1 MTTLSIDIVSDIACP
16 WCAIGYGRL
25 QKALEASPDIHAE
38 ISWRAFELNPDP
50 DAASEPIGPALAKKY
65 NMNEQQVDE
74 TQQQM
79 KNAATSLG
87 INFDK
92 MENRYTCNTF
102 DAHRLLKWS
111 AQFDKQTPLK
121 LALFDAYFGHAQSVD
136 KQEVLLNCVDSAG
149 LDRDEAMAVLK
160 SDDYAKA
167 VRDEEKLWQ
176 QAGITSVPA
185 FVINEKYLISGAQEA
200 DALEKALSDI
210 AIKES
215 V

>member
-1 MTTLSIDIVSDIACP
+1 MTTLSIDIISDIACP

-25 QKALEASPDIHAE
+25 REALDASSEIDAE

-50 DAASEPIGPALAKKY
+50 DAVREPIGPALAKKY
-65 NMNEQQVDE
+65 NMSEQQVDE

-79 KNAATSLG
+79 KDAAHALG
-87 INFDK
+87 INFDN
-92 MENRYTCNTF
+92 MDSRYTCNTF
-102 DAHRLLKWS
+102 DAHRLVKWS
-111 AQFDKQTPLK
+111 AQFEKQTPMK

-136 KQEVLLNCVDSAG
+136 EKDVLLSCAESAG
-149 LDRDEAMAVLK
+149 LDRNEAQSVLE
-160 SDDYAKA
+160 SDDYAQA

-176 QAGITSVPA
+176 QAGISSVPA
-185 FVINEKYLISGAQEA
+185 FVINQKYLISGAQES
-200 DALEKALSDI
+200 DALVKALSDI